1 LYWGKLVARG
11 GRKDLGDLFQEF
23 TESAFMWIG
32 LVLVIGVGA
41 WVVSWI
47 RSRLA
52 DDEGSQA
59 VDHRLLTQIADLKE
73 QGDLSEE
80 EYRSIKGR
88 LVNRIDDSMSAQ
100 GGERPAHQVSQGS
113 ESPDSGQPETSEG
126 VPKTRDAM
134 DG

>member
-23 TESAFMWIG
+23 TESAFTWIG
-32 LVLVIGVGA
+32 LVLVIGIGA

-59 VDHRLLTQIADLKE
+59 VDQRLLSQIADLKE
-73 QGDLSEE
+73 QGDLTDE

-88 LVNRIDDSMSAQ
+88 LVERIDDSTSA
-100 GGERPAHQVSQGS
+100 GEGKRTARSVS
-113 ESPDSGQPETSEG
+113 ESEKSADSEPPFAIGEDSN
-126 VPKTRDAM
+126 TRDAS
-134 DG
+134 DS